1 LTDGLF
7 LKIFR
12 EIAEKYADRGLVF
25 EDMIVDNAAMQM
37 VSKPQQFDI
46 MVTPNLYG
54 HICANIGGGLI
65 GGAGLVP
72 GCNLGSEI
80 CVFEPGARHI
90 ASDLK
95 DKNSAN
101 PTSMLLSASWML
113 ESLNLKDEAAKLRSA
128 IYVTYRKRMHL
139 TKDMQGSSTTS
150 QFTDAIL
157 SEL

>member
-1 LTDGLF
+1 LF
-7 LKIFR
+7 LRTFR
-12 EIAEKYADRGLVF
+12 EIAENYANRGLIF

-37 VSKPQQFDI
+37 VSKPQQFDV

-54 HICANIGGGLI
+54 NICANIGGGLI

-80 CVFEPGARHI
+80 CLFEPGARHI

-101 PTSMLLSASWML
+101 PTSMLLSATWML
-113 ESLNLKDEAAKLRSA
+113 ESLNLKEEAQRLRAA
-128 IYVTYRKRMHL
+128 IYSTYKKRAHL
-139 TKDMQGSSTTS
+139 TKDMRGTATTS
-150 QFTDAIL
+150 QFMDTIL
-157 SEL
+157 SELEVR